1 MSIVINTNI
10 PSLAAGRQLSAVARQ
25 EGTTISRLASGS
37 RINGASD
44 DAAGLS
50 VAAKMRAQIASTS
63 QAVRNINDAISM
75 AQVYL
80 GACDELEAMFV
91 RGRELA
97 TQAST
102 GTYTS
107 EDRVVL
113 QGEYWQLTYEELN
126 RIRSTTEFNRLGVTR
141 DNFTATIQVGEAA
154 GDTLTIEFPG
164 LGRHIM
170 GLNAGDLETVAG
182 ARDAIVATDTGLESI
197 AERKSKVGA
206 IINRLEHAV
215 SNLLQKNQNTQSS
228 LSSVADT
235 DYASETATLARVSVL
250 KNAIAAVLAQANQAP
265 QYVLT
270 LLR

>member
-113 QGEYWQLTYEELN
+113 QSEYWQLTYEELN

-141 DNFTATIQVGEAA
+141 DNFTA
-154 GDTLTIEFPG
+154 TIEFPG